1 MSLFIIYLPIAGQ
14 LPVDRAGRH
23 AVPPEAERE
32 GGPQAVPRR
41 LHRTAEEVGQLSCL
55 LKSARFS
62 KKSSKFDG
70 KSTNFITCK
79 VFFHIIFGVLFLDDI
94 MLLHTDR

>member
-41 LHRTAEEVGQLSCL
+41 LHRTAEEVSQLSCL
-55 LKSARFS
+55 LKSARSEQKIKTFDC
-62 KKSSKFDG
+62 KIHKFH
-70 KSTNFITCK
+70 NFMQ
-79 VFFHIIFGVLFLDDI
+79 FFCNIIP
-94 MLLHTDR
+94 